1 MVSLPRR
8 NLLSSSTSWTPSSCS
23 PRQTKTS
30 SMVPTRL
37 PLPLAR
43 MSTRHTTSLATS
55 PPTRR
60 TPPTTGHLLL
70 TVSRLVHWQLSA
82 FYLESHRLHFWKPTR
97 PSLRCRPTTVSSAAI
112 DLVMS
117 QTTTVAPP
125 RHGTL
130 TCLRSAATTTKVPCC
145 ESKRTLEPVSCSQA
159 VDAFDFNAR
168 FPSHP
173 PDLLANLTNPASGL
187 PLWGKN
193 DNGSPNPVPAALQSP
208 NWVVSHAIMPK
219 CKLGQ
224 EMTCYWCPV
233 STAENPNI
241 VRNQGDTITSVAHWR
256 WHAALRHRTVLPIC
270 TMGKLD
276 PSKSNSPWTLVS
288 STFLALLPPRYWVT
302 YSDYCIYP
310 HEQYDR
316 AVDVIRQ
323 LETVQGPFGLRDDVN
338 WEGVDTSSLRVTV
351 GGDPDRR
358 FAVVFG
364 PRGTI
369 VRGFKCLMCLP
380 KSTVPIF
387 ETLDPHSTVP
397 GSQQPFAHTLKCCRT
412 DMRDLKKAMAT
423 SVPRPLP
430 GPRLLG
436 GVSQPV

>member
-1 MVSLPRR
+1 
-8 NLLSSSTSWTPSSCS
+8 
-23 PRQTKTS
+23 
-30 SMVPTRL
+30 
-37 PLPLAR
+37 
-43 MSTRHTTSLATS
+43 
-55 PPTRR
+55 
-60 TPPTTGHLLL
+60 
-70 TVSRLVHWQLSA
+70 
-82 FYLESHRLHFWKPTR
+82 
-97 PSLRCRPTTVSSAAI
+97 
-112 DLVMS
+112 
-117 QTTTVAPP
+117 
-125 RHGTL
+125 
-130 TCLRSAATTTKVPCC
+130 
-145 ESKRTLEPVSCSQA
+145 
-159 VDAFDFNAR
+159 
-168 FPSHP
+168 
-173 PDLLANLTNPASGL
+173 
-187 PLWGKN
+187 
-193 DNGSPNPVPAALQSP
+193 
-208 NWVVSHAIMPK
+208 
-219 CKLGQ
+219 
-224 EMTCYWCPV
+224 
-233 STAENPNI
+233 
-241 VRNQGDTITSVAHWR
+241 
-256 WHAALRHRTVLPIC
+256 
-270 TMGKLD
+270 MGKLD

-387 ETLDPHSTVP
+387 ETLDPHSTVS